1 MTNSTR
7 MSAQEYEE
15 KKHKLRTL
23 SAQNN
28 ELARLI
34 LVEGLSKTKA
44 AAAVGMS
51 PQNVSGAMKRVM
63 ALLTDLPSD
72 YVYFQEWM
80 PAKMAAEVRKELKRL
95 EIERQ
100 NKKSN
105 ISK

>member
-15 KKHKLRTL
+15 NKHKLRTL
-23 SAQNN
+23 AAQIN

-34 LVEGLSKTKA
+34 LVEGLSKTE
-44 AAAVGMS
+44 AAAVVGMS
-51 PQNVSGAMKRVM
+51 RQNVSGAMNRVM
-63 ALLTDLPSD
+63 ALLNDLPSD

-80 PAKMAAEVRKELKRL
+80 PAKMATEVRKELKQL

-100 NKKSN
+100 KKKANKCK
-105 ISK
+105 